1 MAVASLVPSLDAD
14 VHLVLCDFGRSGLAY
29 VETDPAEAVRAL
41 LDGQYDRPLR
51 IIALNADEGWSKDVS
66 EAIAAKVR
74 EVADH
79 EDQELTSGTLAFIEE
94 HIGRIS
100 QPTLPLW

>member
-1 MAVASLVPSLDAD
+1 MWKPIQLRQCA
-14 VHLVLCDFGRSGLAY
+14 RS
-29 VETDPAEAVRAL
+29 

>member
-1 MAVASLVPSLDAD
+1 MQMCISCFATSAGPASPMWKPIQLRQCA
-14 VHLVLCDFGRSGLAY
+14 RS
-29 VETDPAEAVRAL
+29 